1 MKLFLQQ
8 LKSRYALLIYLAI
21 LLILRYTSSG
31 IIFAKVGDT
40 EFIFKN
46 FLIYNYAFTTITFL
60 LKLSF
65 ISLLIIG
72 GALFYGIKIKSKDIF
87 KTVILSSFVYFI
99 RSITFLIWAML
110 NWQTYTSES
119 LLAFNS
125 KSFLKFK
132 MGDTDSILTQFLKH
146 FNFYDILFTFSLILF
161 LKLLNGIQWK
171 QSTKIILSTYVPA
184 IVIYALLMILL
195 TNF

>member
-8 LKSRYALLIYLAI
+8 LKSRYALLIYLAF

-31 IIFAKVGDT
+31 IILAKVDDT

-46 FLIYNYAFTTITFL
+46 FLIYNYAFNTITFL

-65 ISLLIIG
+65 ISLIIIG
-72 GALFYGIKIKSKDIF
+72 GALFYGFKIKSKQIF
-87 KTVILSSFVYFI
+87 KTVILASFVYFI
-99 RSITFLIWAML
+99 KYIIVLIWAIF

-132 MGDTDSILTQFLKH
+132 VGDTDSILSQFLIK
-146 FNFYDILFTFSLILF
+146 FNFYDILFTLSLIF
-161 LKLLNGIQWK
+161 FIKLLSGIEWK
-171 QSTKIILSTYVPA
+171 QSTKIILSTYVPE
-184 IVIYALLMILL
+184 LLFMRY
-195 TNF
+195 